1 MKLLAIDTVTEACS
15 VGLLID
21 NDITESF
28 EVVPRSHTQRVLPM
42 VDDLLSRAGLSVQQL
57 DGLVLDRGPGSFTG
71 LRIGTSVIQGLGFAT
86 NLPVVPVSS
95 LAALAQAG
103 LREHGLTKVLS
114 VMDARMGEV
123 YWGFYS
129 LTEGYMQLSGTEQIS
144 QAEHINQAGLIPT
157 NGGDWTI
164 FGTGCQNYAA
174 QLAGLSGIRELIS
187 EPDIYPRARYLL
199 ELAVFEWQQGNT
211 VAALHAQP
219 VYLRNNVAQKPK
231 QNVTK

>member
-15 VGLLID
+15 VGLMID
-21 NDITESF
+21 NEISESF
-28 EVVPRSHTQRVLPM
+28 EVVPRGHTQRVLPM
-42 VDDLLSRAGLSVQQL
+42 VDDLLSKAGLTVQQL

-71 LRIGTSVIQGLGFAT
+71 LRIGTSVIQGLGFAA

-103 LREHGLTKVLS
+103 LQEYDLTNVLS

-129 LTEGYMQLSGTEQIS
+129 LTDGYMKLSGTERIS
-144 QAEHINQAGLIPT
+144 KAEFINMDAGE
-157 NGGDWTI
+157 WTI
-164 FGTGCQNYAA
+164 LGTGCQNYAE
-174 QLAGLSGIRELIS
+174 QLAGLAGIREIIS
-187 EPDIYPRARYLL
+187 DTSLYPRARYLL
-199 ELAVFEWQQGNT
+199 ELAVYEWKQGNM
-211 VAALHAQP
+211 VAAHQAQP

-231 QNVTK
+231 LASKI